1 MLGFS
6 GSGKTILLASLY
18 RHFAHGGRAG
28 VRFVTDD
35 ASNTALVRVSEQVR
49 GMTSQFFPAGT
60 RAAETC
66 NWSFD
71 VRVESGQQDATAFSL
86 AYLDYA
92 GQHAESLLG
101 PSTDDPPD
109 EEFFRTLSRADVLM
123 GLIDGA
129 SLKKLM
135 DHGYDADTVGS
146 IERLLNILIRSGL
159 AEHSPRAVQMG
170 SDVQAG
176 RCAGHV
182 LLLRGKV
189 RADLGRLPGRRLAAG
204 RAVTAMQDAWP
215 FLIGRT
221 RSDDHRIVV
230 IPAFMTDA
238 PWASA
243 LRSGTG
249 GEPGPAVTAWV
260 RELRVP
266 GHDAV
271 TAVYRIF
278 LLDAADFGLPGHGL
292 LTDRVG
298 RPLPAAGYALTAAS
312 YRKGMSETGFANE
325 LLPPPD
331 ASGAQCTYQMR
342 NTSGSGTAQ
351 ASMTITP
358 QGAAPATWA
367 VSLAQPPGSSWQV
380 AGLSR
385 APASGARPGPGRA
398 ERADAARY
406 PRVKGSRVPP
416 LSSTQTLL
424 FSV

>member
-1 MLGFS
+1 MCYSSVEKFEQ
-6 GSGKTILLASLY
+6 TW
-18 RHFAHGGRAG
+18 AG
-28 VRFVTDD
+28 
-35 ASNTALVRVSEQVR
+35 
-49 GMTSQFFPAGT
+49 
-60 RAAETC
+60 
-66 NWSFD
+66 
-71 VRVESGQQDATAFSL
+71 
-86 AYLDYA
+86 
-92 GQHAESLLG
+92 
-101 PSTDDPPD
+101 
-109 EEFFRTLSRADVLM
+109 
-123 GLIDGA
+123 
-129 SLKKLM
+129 
-135 DHGYDADTVGS
+135 
-146 IERLLNILIRSGL
+146 
-159 AEHSPRAVQMG
+159 
-170 SDVQAG
+170 
-176 RCAGHV
+176 
-182 LLLRGKV
+182 
-189 RADLGRLPGRRLAAG
+189 LPGRRLAAG

-292 LTDRVG
+292 LTDRAG
-298 RPLPAAGYALTAAS
+298 RPAAGYALTAAS

-358 QGAAPATWA
+358 QGRPPRRGPSAWPSRRDRAGR
-367 VSLAQPPGSSWQV
+367 SPGSAV
-380 AGLSR
+380 LR
-385 APASGARPGPGRA
+385 PAGPGRGLA
-398 ERADAARY
+398 ERNGPT
-406 PRVKGSRVPP
+406 PRATRG
-416 LSSTQTLL
+416 
-424 FSV
+424 